1 MAFSILDG
9 AMAFGNGVIE
19 ADKKN
24 TKENLLIRGE
34 ELKAKRDAIIAM
46 KKSKYEYDLNNYD
59 KNKSKYDGLT
69 SVSSNYNT
77 GKYNIKEGEAGFVEG
92 QNSVDNY
99 KFGEAFL
106 TAKHGQDWMIKE
118 RASRTVDGVSTDW
131 INYVKNVGAN
141 VDLKKSISNIDFKTR
156 NTMESNYLESLDK
169 IESKYSSMLKNAKND
184 SSLVNAIL
192 GKKKEEISNLT
203 IDMADDKKTITTID
217 SASPKENNE
226 IVSTETETTESTD
239 APIESLTS
247 TNSDALKLTRVS
259 TVTDAQMSITFKKE
273 ATTQITKA
281 KDYKYSDKEPS
292 AAFSSWVLRNVP
304 EASTKKYFSENTKGE
319 LIAKEPIID
328 AQKTVNSLLKNSAFD
343 LTKENVF
350 SIANGKTENIANAT
364 SFNAREILAEKHI
377 EQYGNWFVD
386 GQVLGK
392 DGSVKNLLK
401 KESNVFTVPSQ
412 SVIDMNT
419 NTLKGFNIIIP
430 NNEQEIPADLINT
443 YTGLNTEEA
452 MNMNTRKYVGMVY
465 MKALEDQA
473 KLKQARDG
481 GELEEQMNN
490 IQNSLQNDNGGNDKF
505 TKEIRKTIANSLGIS
520 SNTETTETTSDK
532 TVNESNI
539 NKPNMRTVSGEIK
552 PINVNIDGK
561 SYDLNNPEI
570 LKEMKK
576 SKDGLELISSTAP
589 YLLSRQEND
598 IATNTISGD
607 GSVAEQ
613 VADVTNKKKI
623 TPVDV
628 GDKSGKNYFET
639 LSSIKA
645 ILPND
650 MSGAEIKRKYNI
662 DFSLNNKTIYKPNR

>member
-1 MAFSILDG
+1 
-9 AMAFGNGVIE
+9 
-19 ADKKN
+19 
-24 TKENLLIRGE
+24 
-34 ELKAKRDAIIAM
+34 
-46 KKSKYEYDLNNYD
+46 
-59 KNKSKYDGLT
+59 
-69 SVSSNYNT
+69 
-77 GKYNIKEGEAGFVEG
+77 
-92 QNSVDNY
+92 
-99 KFGEAFL
+99 
-106 TAKHGQDWMIKE
+106 
-118 RASRTVDGVSTDW
+118 
-131 INYVKNVGAN
+131 
-141 VDLKKSISNIDFKTR
+141 
-156 NTMESNYLESLDK
+156 
-169 IESKYSSMLKNAKND
+169 
-184 SSLVNAIL
+184 
-192 GKKKEEISNLT
+192 
-203 IDMADDKKTITTID
+203 D

-226 IVSTETETTESTD
+226 IVSTQTETTESTD

-247 TNSDALKLTRVS
+247 TDSDALKLTRVS
-259 TVTDAQMSITFKKE
+259 TVTDAQMSTTFKNAANTE
-273 ATTQITKA
+273 ILKA
-281 KDYKYSDKEPS
+281 KEYKYSDKEPS

-304 EASTKKYFSENTKGE
+304 EASTKKYFTENSKGE

-401 KESNVFTVPSQ
+401 KESNIFTVPSQ

-419 NTLKGFNIIIP
+419 NGLKGFDIIIP
-430 NNEQEIPADLINT
+430 NSDQAIPAELINT
-443 YTGLNTEEA
+443 YTELNTNEP

-465 MKALEDQA
+465 TKALEDQA
-473 KLKQARDG
+473 KLKVARDG
-481 GELEEQMNN
+481 GTLEEQMNN
-490 IQNSLQNDNGGNDKF
+490 IQNSLQNDRNGDDKF
-505 TKEIRKTIANSLGIS
+505 TIKMRETIANSLGIS

-539 NKPNMRTVSGEIK
+539 DKPNMRTVSGEIK

-589 YLLSRQEND
+589 YLLSKQEND
-598 IATNTISGD
+598 RATNTISGD

-613 VADVTNKKKI
+613 
-623 TPVDV
+623 
-628 GDKSGKNYFET
+628 
-639 LSSIKA
+639 
-645 ILPND
+645 
-650 MSGAEIKRKYNI
+650 
-662 DFSLNNKTIYKPNR
+662 

>member
-1 MAFSILDG
+1 
-9 AMAFGNGVIE
+9 
-19 ADKKN
+19 
-24 TKENLLIRGE
+24 
-34 ELKAKRDAIIAM
+34 
-46 KKSKYEYDLNNYD
+46 
-59 KNKSKYDGLT
+59 
-69 SVSSNYNT
+69 
-77 GKYNIKEGEAGFVEG
+77 
-92 QNSVDNY
+92 
-99 KFGEAFL
+99 
-106 TAKHGQDWMIKE
+106 
-118 RASRTVDGVSTDW
+118 
-131 INYVKNVGAN
+131 
-141 VDLKKSISNIDFKTR
+141 
-156 NTMESNYLESLDK
+156 
-169 IESKYSSMLKNAKND
+169 
-184 SSLVNAIL
+184 
-192 GKKKEEISNLT
+192 
-203 IDMADDKKTITTID
+203 
-217 SASPKENNE
+217 
-226 IVSTETETTESTD
+226 
-239 APIESLTS
+239 
-247 TNSDALKLTRVS
+247 
-259 TVTDAQMSITFKKE
+259 
-273 ATTQITKA
+273 
-281 KDYKYSDKEPS
+281 
-292 AAFSSWVLRNVP
+292 
-304 EASTKKYFSENTKGE
+304 
-319 LIAKEPIID
+319 
-328 AQKTVNSLLKNSAFD
+328 
-343 LTKENVF
+343 
-350 SIANGKTENIANAT
+350 
-364 SFNAREILAEKHI
+364 
-377 EQYGNWFVD
+377 
-386 GQVLGK
+386 
-392 DGSVKNLLK
+392 
-401 KESNVFTVPSQ
+401 
-412 SVIDMNT
+412 MNT

>member
-69 SVSSNYNT
+69 AVSSNYNT

-118 RASRTVDGVSTDW
+118 RESRTVDGVSTDW

-226 IVSTETETTESTD
+226 IVSTQTETTESTD

-247 TNSDALKLTRVS
+247 TDSDALKLTRVS
-259 TVTDAQMSITFKKE
+259 TVTDAQMSTTFKNAANTE
-273 ATTQITKA
+273 ILKA
-281 KDYKYSDKEPS
+281 KEYKYSDKEPS

-304 EASTKKYFSENTKGE
+304 EASTKKYFTENSKGE

-401 KESNVFTVPSQ
+401 KESNIFTVPSQ

-419 NTLKGFNIIIP
+419 NGLKGFDIIIP
-430 NNEQEIPADLINT
+430 NSDQAIPAELINT
-443 YTGLNTEEA
+443 YTELNTNEP

-465 MKALEDQA
+465 TKALEDQA
-473 KLKQARDG
+473 KLKVARDG
-481 GELEEQMNN
+481 GTLEEQMNN
-490 IQNSLQNDNGGNDKF
+490 IQNSLQNDRNGDDKF
-505 TKEIRKTIANSLGIS
+505 TIKMRETIANSLGIS

-539 NKPNMRTVSGEIK
+539 DKPNMRTVSGEIK

-589 YLLSRQEND
+589 YLLSKQEND
-598 IATNTISGD
+598 RATNTISGD

-628 GDKSGKNYFET
+628 GDESGKNYFET

-662 DFSLNNKTIYKPNR
+662 DFPINNKTIYKPNR